1 MVEKGRPARNLEMQR
16 HDGEISVFPF
26 CVIDPRPEVKKP
38 SNTKGRRPQ
47 KPQQKCAL
55 SKRGLGNGSLER
67 RWFFVCFWL
76 FVCFL
81 NSLFSSQTRKTKLF
95 SSQSLQRLRRK
106 TSFILRTG
114 SQKVLKHLQE
124 LKGSRICH
132 PNMPLWP
139 QDYFRVVQKQ
149 NKTATMTSTV
159 PQEKLRKAS
168 RSYPF
173 ARDIYK

>member
-1 MVEKGRPARNLEMQR
+1 MKNISIWRNFGFGKDEGNTGFPILSRITSMLGLIYQINIKCLWMVEKGRPARNLEMQR

-76 FVCFL
+76 FICFL

-114 SQKVLKHLQE
+114 S
-124 LKGSRICH
+124 
-132 PNMPLWP
+132 
-139 QDYFRVVQKQ
+139 
-149 NKTATMTSTV
+149 
-159 PQEKLRKAS
+159 
-168 RSYPF
+168 
-173 ARDIYK
+173 